1 MRTLRLI
8 LDAAADGPANMAV
21 DELLQ
26 ANLMPAAALPGQ
38 PGQPALQLPPAL
50 RFYQWDRPTISLGYF
65 QPADACDEQPGLLR
79 RCELIRRPTGGGA
92 ILHDAEL
99 TYSLAIPSGWPP
111 ADHPTQLY
119 PLVHRAIAAV
129 LNELGVA
136 ARLYDG
142 PSLGNAQRGPF
153 FCFARR
159 HPYDLVVN
167 GDKIV
172 GSAQRRRPGAIL
184 QHGSIMLRRS
194 EPQPCVGVNDL
205 AATAISAGD
214 LADRLAARIAD
225 ALGADLAPSRLTEAE
240 LALAED
246 LAPKY
251 RSDSWTRQR

>member
-1 MRTLRLI
+1 MRLI
-8 LDAAADGPANMAV
+8 LDRAADGPTNMAI
-21 DELLQ
+21 DEALQ
-26 ANLMPAAALPGQ
+26 SSLMASPGSPPAADGPLPV
-38 PGQPALQLPPAL
+38 L
-50 RFYQWDRPTISLGYF
+50 RFYQWDRPTITLGYF
-65 QPADACDEQPGLLR
+65 QPADVCDEHPELLR

-99 TYSLAIPSGWPP
+99 TYSLALP
-111 ADHPTQLY
+111 ADWPAAAHPTQLY
-119 PLVHRAIAAV
+119 PIVHRAIAAV

-142 PSLGNAQRGPF
+142 PSLGNGQRGPF

-159 HPYDLVVN
+159 HSYDLVVN

-184 QHGSIMLRRS
+184 QHGSIMLGRA

-205 AATAISAGD
+205 AATAISAGV
-214 LADRLAARIAD
+214 LADRLAVRIAD
-225 ALGADLAPSRLTEAE
+225 ALGAEVTPSRLSDAE
-240 LALAED
+240 LALAAEI
-246 LAPKY
+246 AVKY